1 MFYAHFVKI
10 AHFGDTPVDVKDEVY
25 VVESGENM
33 NWQQIAMLSALCSIA
48 SIAFTQVT
56 QNKEVIFVKHIG
68 AEVILPKIDDS
79 LSDKGANNIAD
90 DANELQQTEIRKS
103 LVQQSFTLF
112 PIVNATTSILND
124 EVIGIAPFTLNAE
137 IPESVEKNLTIDWDF
152 GDGNSA
158 IGQRVEHLYKEAG
171 EYKLIVK
178 ASDSFLDDKYL
189 INVIV
194 LDPSAVN
201 FEVVDV
207 PFAISEDMAKDADR
221 LESDYD
227 IHFLNG
233 ETEGYL
239 QIRQSLKDGT
249 TIEEATLFNISEGY
263 IAQDVLIPGGK
274 REFVFS
280 HANTIRATLLLSLG
294 SISILDKDEILE
306 QVLPEFYDL
315 IDKASGFEAI
325 LRKLEA
331 GEWHFYDREYNN
343 AVIDLYNSELVFKL
357 HELLANQKE
366 STTSESGS
374 EAKR

>member
-1 MFYAHFVKI
+1 
-10 AHFGDTPVDVKDEVY
+10 
-25 VVESGENM
+25 M
-33 NWQQIAMLSALCSIA
+33 NLQQVAMLSALCSIA

-137 IPESVEKNLTIDWDF
+137 IPELTGKNLTITWDF

-158 IGQRVEHLYKEAG
+158 IGQRVEHLYKAAG

-178 ASDSFLDDKYL
+178 AKDSFSNDEYFID
-189 INVIV
+189 VIV
-194 LDPSAVN
+194 LNPSAVN
-201 FEVVDV
+201 FEVVDI
-207 PFAISEDMAKDADR
+207 PFVISEDMAKDADR

-239 QIRQSLKDGT
+239 QIRQSLKDGA
-249 TIEEATLFNISEGY
+249 TIEEAILFNISEGY

-280 HANTIRATLLLSLG
+280 HANTIRATLILSLG

-325 LRKLEA
+325 LRKLET

-366 STTSESGS
+366 STTSESGF
-374 EAKR
+374 EVKR